1 MIATVREKNVAS
13 LKVVEK
19 AEFVLTEKKMYKDI
33 NDSKE
38 EMYYFYELKK

>member
-1 MIATVREKNVAS
+1 MIATVREKNISS

>member
-1 MIATVREKNVAS
+1 MIATVREKNVSS